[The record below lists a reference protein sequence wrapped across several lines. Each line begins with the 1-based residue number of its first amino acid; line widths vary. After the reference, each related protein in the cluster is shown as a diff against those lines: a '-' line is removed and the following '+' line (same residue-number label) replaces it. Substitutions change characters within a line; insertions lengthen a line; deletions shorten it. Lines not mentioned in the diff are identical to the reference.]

1 MQLNKGTELLGKH
14 NLVSFCVTRFK
25 NSIFHVLWMQ
35 LPKVKFIFEKT
46 AIYSTLIR
54 PSRTA
59 HLYIAVSILDFFLAR
74 DISFYEYVVHRSAVK
89 RDCVRLAHIL
99 SVWSVGI

>member
-1 MQLNKGTELLGKH
+1 MVIAVE
-14 NLVSFCVTRFK
+14 R
-25 NSIFHVLWMQ
+25 
-35 LPKVKFIFEKT
+35 
-46 AIYSTLIR
+46 AATLIW

-59 HLYIAVSILDFFLAR
+59 HLYKAFSTLDFILAR

-89 RDCVRLAHIL
+89 LDSVRPHAGLPEIL

>member
-1 MQLNKGTELLGKH
+1 MPSRRSTGSDNNNCCEREKRASSNTNLDGYLG
-14 NLVSFCVTRFK
+14 SF
-25 NSIFHVLWMQ
+25 W
-35 LPKVKFIFEKT
+35 
-46 AIYSTLIR
+46 

-89 RDCVRLAHIL
+89 RDSVRPHAGLPDTL

>member
-1 MQLNKGTELLGKH
+1 MLSLAYHCCERGKRASSNTNLNGYLG
-14 NLVSFCVTRFK
+14 SF
-25 NSIFHVLWMQ
+25 W
-35 LPKVKFIFEKT
+35 
-46 AIYSTLIR
+46 

-74 DISFYEYVVHRSAVK
+74 DISFCEYVVHRSAAR
-89 RDCVRLAHIL
+89 RDSVHPHPVLPDVL